1 MSPGVF
7 LAAPPDTA
15 GDFIADG
22 PSHIL
27 TMTIPRARVEDFTR
41 DSGAPIEVRQEETFR
56 APHLLRQLIRL
67 WHKLADDALASRLF
81 ADQVMRE
88 VLHTLARRTDAHIP
102 ERHARERLAAHTLRR
117 LRDFV
122 ESTLARDLD
131 VTMMAD
137 VAALSPAHFARAF
150 AATVRMTPYDY
161 VMTRRLAR
169 AHELL
174 ARTDRSALDIALAVG
189 FKTPSHFAARFRRE
203 FGVTPREIRRDS
215 RSPDERLDSLEPAQS
230 SLRAAAVTAST
241 WSSAL

>member
-15 GDFIADG
+15 GDFIAEG

-41 DSGAPIEVRQEETFR
+41 NSGVRIEVRQEEIFR
-56 APHLLRQLIRL
+56 APRLMRQLIRL

-88 VLHTLARRTDAHIP
+88 VLHTLARRTDAHVP
-102 ERHARERLAAHTLRR
+102 ERHTRERLAAHTLRR
-117 LRDFV
+117 LRDYV
-122 ESTLARDLD
+122 ESSLGRDLD
-131 VTMMAD
+131 VAMMAD
-137 VAALSPAHFARAF
+137 VAASSPAHFARAF
-150 AATVRMTPYDY
+150 AATVGMTPYDY

-169 AHELL
+169 AYELL
-174 ARTDRSALDIALAVG
+174 ARTDRSALEIALAVG

-203 FGVTPREIRRDS
+203 FGVTPREIRADS
-215 RSPDERLDSLEPAQS
+215 RRPDERLDSVDAGQS
-230 SLRAAAVTAST
+230 SLRTAAVTAST